1 MMVRIIS
8 WLFPDGP
15 PPPDSGRSHI
25 SRRQRGKIVPAVRNV
40 LVVGG
45 GAAGAA
51 AAILLAEGGVSVEL
65 IDIKPDI
72 SALGSGITLQGN
84 ALRVLR
90 SLGVW
95 EQIKQQGYAFDTLGL
110 RAPDPDG
117 TLIVQLDD
125 IRTGGA
131 ALPATL
137 GMYRPAL
144 AKIMLERAATVG
156 VKIRFGT
163 TYTSLEQD
171 ENGVAVTFA

>member
-1 MMVRIIS
+1 MARITS
-8 WLFPDGP
+8 WLFPDDP
-15 PPPDSGRSHI
+15 RLPDSGRSHT
-25 SRRQRGKIVPAVRNV
+25 SGNRGEKIVPAVRNV

-51 AAILLAEGGVSVEL
+51 TAILLAEGGVSVEL

-95 EQIKQQGYAFDTLGL
+95 EQLKEQGYAFDTLGL

-117 TLIVQLDD
+117 TLIVQMDD
-125 IRTGGA
+125 IRTGGPD
-131 ALPATL
+131 LPATV
-137 GMYRPAL
+137 GMYRPTL
-144 AKIMLERAATVG
+144 AKIMLERAAAVG

-163 TYTSLEQD
+163 TYTSLDQD
-171 ENGVAVTFA
+171 ENG